1 MLFHHK
7 RNEGISLAVLWLRL
21 HTLNAGGLGSIPSQG
36 ARSHMLQLKILH
48 TATET
53 RHSQI
58 NNFFK
63 KFVLKKKEMKSHTC
77 YNIDEP

>member
-7 RNEGISLAVLWLRL
+7 RNEGISLVVLWLGL
-21 HTLNAGGLGSIPSQG
+21 HTLNAGGLGLMPSWG
-36 ARSHMLQLKILH
+36 ARSHTLQLKILH

-58 NNFFK
+58 NTFK
-63 KFVLKKKEMKSHTC
+63 KNFV
-77 YNIDEP
+77 